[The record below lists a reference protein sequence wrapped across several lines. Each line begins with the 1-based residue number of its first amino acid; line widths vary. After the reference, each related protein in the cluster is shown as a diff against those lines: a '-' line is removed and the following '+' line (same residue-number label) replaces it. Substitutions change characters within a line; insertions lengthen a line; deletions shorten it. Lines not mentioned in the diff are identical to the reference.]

1 MTGSRNGVATQI
13 CEEEPK
19 ALFLHCC
26 GHALNLA
33 VSDTVKGCQVVKDAL
48 DTAFE
53 VSKLIS
59 FSPKRAAQF
68 HELKAELSPIG
79 AGFCVLCPTQWTVRA
94 ASLKSI
100 LDNYM
105 IPQILQ

>member
-1 MTGSRNGVATQI
+1 M
-13 CEEEPK
+13 EEPK
-19 ALFLHCC
+19 ALFLHCY

-33 VSDTVKGCQVVKDAL
+33 VIDKVKGCQVVKEAL

-59 FSPKRAAQF
+59 FSPKRATQF

-79 AGFCVLCPTQWTVRA
+79 AGLFYVQ
-94 ASLKSI
+94 
-100 LDNYM
+100 LDGR
-105 IPQILQ
+105 